1 MMLVL
6 SIWYGFFFLR
16 FYLIIL
22 PLTVFVIFFYKHILL
37 IETSFSWVPFVKIL
51 NKNLFAVYFD
61 IREISFGHIND
72 MHKKKWKVVK
82 KEAIECRC
90 HFTWKAQTKNNNNN
104 TFSLLVMSL
113 ISQVLFAPVFDL
125 YRGPEIR
132 HISIP
137 HLGIEFPSTSFL
149 ILFFFI
155 KMEKTW

>member
-1 MMLVL
+1 MHEAISNRGPWCSYSLFDMVF
-6 SIWYGFFFLR
+6 YFFLR

-22 PLTVFVIFFYKHILL
+22 PPYCFCNFFFYKHILL

-90 HFTWKAQTKNNNNN
+90 HFTRKAQTKNNNNN
-104 TFSLLVMSL
+104 NTYKRESK
-113 ISQVLFAPVFDL
+113 
-125 YRGPEIR
+125 
-132 HISIP
+132 
-137 HLGIEFPSTSFL
+137 
-149 ILFFFI
+149 
-155 KMEKTW
+155 KMPRS